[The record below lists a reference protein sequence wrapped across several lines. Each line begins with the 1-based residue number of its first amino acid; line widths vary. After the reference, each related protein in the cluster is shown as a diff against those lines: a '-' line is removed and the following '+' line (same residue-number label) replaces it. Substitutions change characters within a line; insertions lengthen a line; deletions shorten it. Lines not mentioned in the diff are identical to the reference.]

1 MSYFCNFA
9 CDRIFFSVNVL
20 LECLLLDTRGGTQI
34 NSVYELPLDFS
45 GTISLIGVFFSVQCL
60 QALEFLHANQ
70 VIHRDIKS
78 DNVLLGMEGSV
89 KLSE

>member
-1 MSYFCNFA
+1 M
-9 CDRIFFSVNVL
+9 CDLSWTCWVV
-20 LECLLLDTRGGTQI
+20 
-34 NSVYELPLDFS
+34 
-45 GTISLIGVFFSVQCL
+45 SLIGVFSVQCL

>member
-1 MSYFCNFA
+1 MLNLGGLLPGRA
-9 CDRIFFSVNVL
+9 VPHTHTVCD
-20 LECLLLDTRGGTQI
+20 
-34 NSVYELPLDFS
+34 LPW
-45 GTISLIGVFFSVQCL
+45 ICWVVSLIGVFSVQCL